1 MPTIIN
7 MGLRLIRISKL
18 NPQSLEMS
26 DNAGISWHL
35 RFAGTEEVGEFLE
48 IFRRGETIFATTTTG
63 RFRSVDSGSY
73 WMKI

>member
-26 DNAGISWHL
+26 DNAEISWHL
-35 RFAGTEEVGEFLE
+35 RFSGTEEVGEFLE